1 MLVTVTFQDVAENA
15 KDGFRAYL
23 DQKQTRL
30 EKLLSNYPPD
40 SVSLQV
46 HAVYF
51 RHHNAFEVTLQLG
64 VPSWDEG
71 YAQATSHALH
81 KALDLSVDKLEGQV
95 TRFLDRKNS
104 VAR

>member
-40 SVSLQV
+40 SVSLQG
-46 HAVYF
+46 HAV
-51 RHHNAFEVTLQLG
+51 
-64 VPSWDEG
+64 
-71 YAQATSHALH
+71 
-81 KALDLSVDKLEGQV
+81 
-95 TRFLDRKNS
+95 
-104 VAR
+104 